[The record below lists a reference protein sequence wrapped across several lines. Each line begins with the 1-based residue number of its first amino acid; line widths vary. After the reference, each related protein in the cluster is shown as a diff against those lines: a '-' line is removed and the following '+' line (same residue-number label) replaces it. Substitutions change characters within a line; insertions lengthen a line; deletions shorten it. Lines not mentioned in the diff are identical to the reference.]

1 MDVTT
6 APVNVITYIMRLYV
20 LVLFLVAVIKIY
32 GEKQLKEGEFLF
44 FSLTVRESTVC
55 PGGQGVAERAQ
66 GRCLHR
72 DTVTRKTQTVAGA
85 KFHNS

>member
-32 GEKQLKEGEFLF
+32 GEKKLKEGEFF
-44 FSLTVRESTVC
+44 FFTHSLREYGLTWW
-55 PGGQGVAERAQ
+55 
-66 GRCLHR
+66 
-72 DTVTRKTQTVAGA
+72 AG
-85 KFHNS
+85 SG